1 VRAAPGGH
9 TGHQATHH
17 PEEESMRSTIA
28 RTGAAAALAA
38 TLALGVGACGG
49 DDNNDSSGSGSSGSA
64 EKGGKIAFLL
74 PESKTTRYE
83 QQDRPNFIARV
94 RQLCPNC
101 EVLYSN
107 ADQDAAK
114 QQQQAE
120 QAITNGAKVM
130 VLDAVDVKAA
140 GAIVTRAK
148 QAGIPV
154 ISYGRLISDADL
166 DYYVSIDPKKVG
178 EQQGQALLDALKKE
192 GKPTGPVVA
201 IHGSPTDSNAPPY
214 KQGAHSVL
222 DKAGVKFAKEFDTPD
237 WSPDKAQT
245 EMEQA
250 ITGVGKDG
258 FAGVYVANDGMASG
272 AIAAMKGASID
283 PAARPVT
290 GQDAEVAGLQRILAG
305 EQLMTVYQPI
315 KKIAAAS
322 AELAVPLARGEKPPG
337 IATAKTDNGKE
348 QVPSVLIDTVVI
360 TKDNINDTVIKDGF
374 VTPAQL
380 CTGKYAQACQT
391 AGIS

>member
-1 VRAAPGGH
+1 
-9 TGHQATHH
+9 
-17 PEEESMRSTIA
+17 MRSTIA

-94 RQLCPNC
+94 RQLCPKC

-360 TKDNINDTVIKDGF
+360 TKDNIDDTVIKDGF

>member
-1 VRAAPGGH
+1 
-9 TGHQATHH
+9 
-17 PEEESMRSTIA
+17 M
-28 RTGAAAALAA
+28 
-38 TLALGVGACGG
+38 
-49 DDNNDSSGSGSSGSA
+49 
-64 EKGGKIAFLL
+64 
-74 PESKTTRYE
+74 
-83 QQDRPNFIARV
+83 
-94 RQLCPNC
+94 
-101 EVLYSN
+101 
-107 ADQDAAK
+107 
-114 QQQQAE
+114 
-120 QAITNGAKVM
+120 
-130 VLDAVDVKAA
+130 
-140 GAIVTRAK
+140 TRAK

-154 ISYGRLISDADL
+154 ISYGRLVSDADL

-250 ITGVGKDG
+250 ITGVGKNG

-272 AIAAMKGASID
+272 AIAAMKGASIA
-283 PAARPVT
+283 PSSRPVT

-348 QVPSVLIDTVVI
+348 QVPSVLHRHRRGHEGQHRRHRDQGRLREARAALHRQVRAGLP
-360 TKDNINDTVIKDGF
+360 DGRDLLAPHAGRARGRPPRARGRPPRRPGRRSLMGAGGRSARSRARSGARRRRR
-374 VTPAQL
+374 TRPPARSR
-380 CTGKYAQACQT
+380 AACRRASPSPSPPT
-391 AGIS
+391 AAPPSRPAGSAGRCSRT

>member
-38 TLALGVGACGG
+38 TLALGAGACGG